1 MDEATDEELMGR
13 VQHRDRDA
21 FAVLVTRHLDG
32 IHAFNYRMTRNE
44 EDAAD
49 LAQETFLRVW
59 NSAATWR
66 PHRPAGGRIKFTTW
80 LHRIARNLCID
91 AHRRHR
97 ETHEIDANLAA
108 ADGTAP
114 DDAPTLS
121 RLRRAMDQAIADL
134 PERQRTALVLC
145 HRDGMTNRDAAA
157 VLAVSVDA
165 LESLLS
171 RARRTLRLKLREY
184 R

>member
-1 MDEATDEELMGR
+1 MGR
-13 VQHRDRDA
+13 VQHRDREA
-21 FAVLVTRHLDG
+21 FAVLVARHLDV
-32 IHAFNYRMTRNE
+32 IHAFNYRMTKNA

-66 PHRPAGGRIKFTTW
+66 PDRVKFTTW

-91 AHRRHR
+91 VHRRRR
-97 ETHEIDANLAA
+97 ETQEPGSNLAA
-108 ADGTAP
+108 EDGEPEDAATTA
-114 DDAPTLS
+114 
-121 RLRRAMDQAIADL
+121 RLRLALDEALTDL

-145 HRDGMTNRDAAA
+145 HREGLTNREAAL
-157 VLAVSVDA
+157 VLEVSVDA
-165 LESLLS
+165 LESLLA

>member
-1 MDEATDEELMGR
+1 MSR

-21 FAVLVTRHLDG
+21 FAVLVSRHLDG

-59 NSAATWR
+59 SSAATWR
-66 PHRPAGGRIKFTTW
+66 PHRVKFTTW

-97 ETHEIDANLAA
+97 EAHEVDDNLAA
-108 ADGTAP
+108 DDGAAP
-114 DDAPTLS
+114 EDAPNTS
-121 RLRRAMDQAIADL
+121 RLRRALDQAITDL

-165 LESLLS
+165 LESLLA
-171 RARRTLRLKLREY
+171 RARRTLRLKLGEY

>member
-1 MDEATDEELMGR
+1 MSR

-66 PHRPAGGRIKFTTW
+66 PHRPAGGRIRFTTW

-97 ETHEIDANLAA
+97 ESLEIDDNLAA
-108 ADGTAP
+108 EDGSAP
-114 DDAPTLS
+114 DDGPTTS
-121 RLRRAMDQAIADL
+121 RLRRALDQALTDL

-165 LESLLS
+165 LESLLA

>member
-1 MDEATDEELMGR
+1 MDR
-13 VQHRDRDA
+13 VQRRDRDA
-21 FAVLVTRHLDG
+21 FAVLVARHLDG
-32 IHAFNYRMTRNE
+32 IHTFNYRMTRNP

-59 NSAATWR
+59 SSAATWR
-66 PHRPAGGRIKFTTW
+66 SNRVKFTTW

-91 AHRRHR
+91 AHRRR
-97 ETHEIDANLAA
+97 RDTFAIDDNIV
-108 ADGTAP
+108 ADGATV
-114 DDAPTLS
+114 DAPASTQ
-121 RLRRAMDQAIADL
+121 LRRALDQALTDL

-165 LESLLS
+165 LESLLA

>member
-1 MDEATDEELMGR
+1 MDR

-21 FAVLVTRHLDG
+21 FAVLVARHLDA
-32 IHAFNYRMTRNE
+32 IHTFNHRMTRNP
-44 EDAAD
+44 EDAAE

-66 PHRPAGGRIKFTTW
+66 PNRVKFTTW

-91 AHRRHR
+91 AHRRQR
-97 ETHEIDANLAA
+97 ASHEIDDNFAA
-108 ADGTAP
+108 EDGSAP
-114 DDAPTLS
+114 DGATAS
-121 RLRRAMDQAIADL
+121 RLRLALDQALTDL

-165 LESLLS
+165 LESLLA

>member
-1 MDEATDEELMGR
+1 MSR

-66 PHRPAGGRIKFTTW
+66 PHRPAGGRIRFTTW

-97 ETHEIDANLAA
+97 ETHEVDANFAA
-108 ADGTAP
+108 VDGAAP
-114 DDAPTLS
+114 EDAPATS

>member
-1 MDEATDEELMGR
+1 MDR
-13 VQHRDRDA
+13 VQRRDRDA
-21 FAVLVTRHLDG
+21 FAILVARHLDG
-32 IHAFNYRMTRNE
+32 IHTFNYRMTRNP

-66 PHRPAGGRIKFTTW
+66 PNRVRFTTW

-97 ETHEIDANLAA
+97 DSLAIDGNLAA
-108 ADGTAP
+108 DGAAP
-114 DDAPTLS
+114 DDASTTS
-121 RLRRAMDQAIADL
+121 QLRQALDQALTDL

-165 LESLLS
+165 LESLLA

>member
-1 MDEATDEELMGR
+1 MDR
-13 VQHRDRDA
+13 VQNQDRDA
-21 FAVLVTRHLDG
+21 FAVLVARHLDG
-32 IHAFNYRMTRNE
+32 IHAFNYRMTRNA

-66 PHRPAGGRIKFTTW
+66 PNRVKFTTW
-80 LHRIARNLCID
+80 LHRIARNLNID
-91 AHRRHR
+91 AYRRHR
-97 ETHEIDANLAA
+97 TSEEINPNLASVD
-108 ADGTAP
+108 DGP
-114 DDAPTLS
+114 DAAPTAA
-121 RLRRAMDQAIADL
+121 RLRRALDAALTDL

-145 HRDGMTNRDAAA
+145 HRDGMANRDAAE
-157 VLAVSVDA
+157 VLEVSVDA
-165 LESLLS
+165 LESLLA

>member
-1 MDEATDEELMGR
+1 MSR

-21 FAVLVTRHLDG
+21 FAVLVSRHLDG

-59 NSAATWR
+59 NGAATWR
-66 PHRPAGGRIKFTTW
+66 PHRVRFTTW

-97 ETHEIDANLAA
+97 ETHAVDANLAA
-108 ADGTAP
+108 EDGAAP
-114 DDAPTLS
+114 EDVRAAS
-121 RLRRAMDQAIADL
+121 RLRQALDQAITDL

-145 HRDGMTNRDAAA
+145 HRDGMTNRDAAT

-165 LESLLS
+165 LESLLA

>member
-1 MDEATDEELMGR
+1 MDR
-13 VQHRDRDA
+13 VQHQDRDA
-21 FAVLVTRHLDG
+21 FAILVERHIDA
-32 IHAFNYRMTRNE
+32 IHAFNFRSTRNT

-59 NSAATWR
+59 NSASTWR
-66 PHRPAGGRIKFTTW
+66 PHRVKFTTW

-91 AHRRHR
+91 AHRRQR
-97 ETHEIDANLAA
+97 ESTGIDANLAA
-108 ADGTAP
+108 EDGAP
-114 DDAPTLS
+114 DAAPTVE
-121 RLRRAMDQAIADL
+121 RLRRALHQALSDL

-145 HRDGMTNRDAAA
+145 HRQGMTNRDAAL
-157 VLAVSVDA
+157 VLEVSVDA
-165 LESLLS
+165 LESLLA

>member
-1 MDEATDEELMGR
+1 MDR
-13 VQHRDRDA
+13 VQRRDRDA
-21 FAVLVTRHLDG
+21 FAVLVARHLDG
-32 IHAFNYRMTRNE
+32 IHTFNYRMTRNP

-66 PHRPAGGRIKFTTW
+66 PHRVKFTTW

-97 ETHEIDANLAA
+97 DSTAIDDNLAA
-108 ADGTAP
+108 EDGSGPDTAP
-114 DDAPTLS
+114 TAS
-121 RLRRAMDQAIADL
+121 ELRRALDQALTDL

-165 LESLLS
+165 LESLLA

>member
-1 MDEATDEELMGR
+1 MDR
-13 VQHRDRDA
+13 VQHRDREA
-21 FAVLVTRHLDG
+21 FAVLVARHLDA
-32 IHAFNYRMTRNE
+32 IHAFNHRMTRNT

-66 PHRPAGGRIKFTTW
+66 PNRVKFTTW

-97 ETHEIDANLAA
+97 ESQQVGDDLAA
-108 ADGTAP
+108 SDGEPEGAHT
-114 DDAPTLS
+114 TV
-121 RLRRAMDQAIADL
+121 RLRRALDEALADL

-145 HRDGMTNRDAAA
+145 LRDGMSNRDAAA

-165 LESLLS
+165 LESLLA

>member
-1 MDEATDEELMGR
+1 MNR
-13 VQHRDRDA
+13 VQHRDREA
-21 FAVLVTRHLDG
+21 FAVLVARHLDT
-32 IHAFNYRMTRNE
+32 IHAFNYRMTKNA

-66 PHRPAGGRIKFTTW
+66 PDRVKFTTW

-91 AHRRHR
+91 AHRRRR
-97 ETHEIDANLAA
+97 ETQEPDSNLAA
-108 ADGTAP
+108 EDGEPEDAATTA
-114 DDAPTLS
+114 
-121 RLRRAMDQAIADL
+121 RLRLALDEAITDL

-145 HRDGMTNRDAAA
+145 HREGMTNREAAL
-157 VLAVSVDA
+157 VLEVSVDA
-165 LESLLS
+165 LESLLA

>member
-1 MDEATDEELMGR
+1 MDR
-13 VQHRDRDA
+13 VQHQDRDA
-21 FAVLVTRHLDG
+21 FAVLVARHLDT
-32 IHAFNYRMTRNE
+32 IHAFNYRMTRNG

-59 NSAATWR
+59 SSAATWR
-66 PHRPAGGRIKFTTW
+66 PVRPGGARVKFTTW

-91 AHRRHR
+91 AYRRHR
-97 ETHEIDANLAA
+97 ETGEISANLAA
-108 ADGTAP
+108 EDGMP
-114 DDAPTLS
+114 EDAPTAV
-121 RLRRAMDQAIADL
+121 RLRRALDEALTDL

-165 LESLLS
+165 LESLLA

>member
-1 MDEATDEELMGR
+1 MDR
-13 VQHRDRDA
+13 VQRRDRDA
-21 FAVLVTRHLDG
+21 FAVLVARHLDA
-32 IHAFNYRMTRNE
+32 IHTFNHRMTRNP

-66 PHRPAGGRIKFTTW
+66 PNRVKFTTW

-97 ETHEIDANLAA
+97 ESHEIDDNLAA
-108 ADGTAP
+108 EDGSAP
-114 DDAPTLS
+114 DSGPTTS
-121 RLRRAMDQAIADL
+121 RLRRALDQALTDL

-157 VLAVSVDA
+157 VLAVSVAA
-165 LESLLS
+165 LESLLA